1 MTIATDVSAAPMGD
15 GLRRR
20 AFDRL
25 FPTTGGIAVP
35 RWAFRGVLAFF
46 VALILLSY
54 AVPLWYQLHG
64 DRLLVVTSGSMAPEI
79 QAGDAVVIRPVT
91 SASQLRVDQIVTY
104 YPVGSAQLVT
114 HRIVALT
121 TVVRRDD
128 RDNAILDQFG
138 NPVQDPYIKTKGDA
152 NDVSDP
158 NLTPAT
164 QVRGIVREIHPAWG
178 FGLGWAHSPLG
189 RLLLFGPPLL
199 MLLGAELLS
208 HLPTHLKRRAT
219 TPGWW
224 RGARGATPTTDDA
237 DAPTHDEEKA
247 DAPALV

>member
-1 MTIATDVSAAPMGD
+1 MAIATDLTAAPTGA

-20 AFDRL
+20 AWDRMSSSDRA
-25 FPTTGGIAVP
+25 IAFP
-35 RWAFRGVLAFF
+35 RWAFRGVLAAF

-114 HRIVALT
+114 HRIKALT
-121 TVVRRDD
+121 TVVRRDEQD
-128 RDNAILDQFG
+128 RAMLDQNG
-138 NPVQDPYIKTKGDA
+138 NPIEDPYIKTKGDA
-152 NDVSDP
+152 NESSDP
-158 NLTPAT
+158 NLTPST

-178 FGLGWAHSPLG
+178 YALGWAHSPTG
-189 RLLLFGPPLL
+189 RLLLFAPPLL

-208 HLPTHLKRRAT
+208 HVPAHRRRRSTA
-219 TPGWW
+219 PWW
-224 RGARGATPTTDDA
+224 RRGAAVASDDA
-237 DAPTHDEEKA
+237 GAPTSTGMAVADE
-247 DAPALV
+247 PVLV